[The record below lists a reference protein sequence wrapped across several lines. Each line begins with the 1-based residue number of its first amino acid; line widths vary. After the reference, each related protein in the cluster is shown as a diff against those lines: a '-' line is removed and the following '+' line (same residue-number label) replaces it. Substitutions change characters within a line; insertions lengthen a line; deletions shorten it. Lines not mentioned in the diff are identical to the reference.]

1 MENNV
6 NPKCNKWELK
16 AGVCKRVEIWNDHV
30 RKNIKESKML
40 AFICK
45 KPKVSGKF
53 HKEIVY

>member
-16 AGVCKRVEIWNDHV
+16 AGVCKRVEIWNDHM
-30 RKNIKESKML
+30 RKNTKESKML

-45 KPKVSGKF
+45 KPKVSGRF
-53 HKEIVY
+53 QE